1 MKILIVSHR
10 VPYPLKDGGVIAM
23 HALLQGLKTAGVQ
36 VKLLCLNP
44 KKDGVDAAKLPQY
57 FYDDFDFEYFDIDT
71 DIKAKDAFLNL
82 FTNTSYHMVRF
93 YDDSFAE
100 LLANTIQANTYDVIH
115 LESLF
120 VTGYLPVMRQHFKGA
135 IAMRAHNVEHK
146 IWEKLAVNESN
157 PLKKWYLNLLATRL
171 KKYEIKTLGELD
183 AFISLTQE
191 DADFF
196 EQSGFKGK
204 AHVSPHG
211 INLARFENQGQT
223 ENNYKVFHLGSM
235 DWIPNQEAMR
245 WFLDEVWT
253 LVLKEVP
260 QAQFHLAGK
269 KIPQWVHDRKDTNV
283 HIEGEV
289 PDAMAFMQAKN
300 IMVVP
305 LLSGSGIRIKILE
318 GMALGK
324 AIVSTPLG
332 ATGINCTHEKNI
344 LIGDTPAELAAHI
357 VILLNDN
364 VKRSI
369 IGQNA
374 RQLIEDRYDNN
385 VVCQKVVEFY
395 KTIYL

>member
-23 HALLQGLKTAGVQ
+23 HALLQGLRATGVQ

-44 KKDGVDAAKLPQY
+44 KKDGVDVANLPQY
-57 FYDDFDFEYFDIDT
+57 FYDDFGFEYFDIDT
-71 DIKAKDAFLNL
+71 DIKAADAFLNL
-82 FTNTSYHMVRF
+82 FTNKSYHMARF
-93 YDDSFAE
+93 YNDGFAK
-100 LLANTIQANTYDVIH
+100 LLANTIKADNYDVIH

-120 VTGYLPVMRQHFKGA
+120 VTGYLPVMRQHFEKA
-135 IAMRAHNVEHK
+135 IAMRAHNVEHR
-146 IWEKLAVNESN
+146 IWQKLAANEGN
-157 PLKKWYLNLLATRL
+157 PAKKWYLKLLATRL
-171 KKYEIKTLGELD
+171 KKYEIDTLSELD
-183 AFISLTQE
+183 AFISLTKE

-196 EQSGFKGK
+196 GISGFKGK
-204 AHVSPHG
+204 THVSPHG
-211 INLARFENQGQT
+211 IDLIRFEDQGQE

-253 LVLKEVP
+253 LVLQEVP

-289 PDAMAFMQAKN
+289 PDAMAFMQGKN

-332 ATGINCTHEKNI
+332 ATGINCTHDKNI
-344 LIGDTPAELAAHI
+344 LIGDTQAELATHL

-364 VKRSI
+364 AKRSI
-369 IGQNA
+369 LGQNA
-374 RQLIEDRYDNN
+374 RQLIEDQYDNT

-395 KTIYL
+395 KTL

>member
-1 MKILIVSHR
+1 MKILVVSHR

-44 KKDGVDAAKLPQY
+44 KKDGVDAANLPQY
-57 FYDDFDFEYFDIDT
+57 FYDDFGFEYFDIDT
-71 DIKAKDAFLNL
+71 DIKAVDAFLNL
-82 FTNTSYHMVRF
+82 FTNKSYHMVRF
-93 YDDSFAE
+93 YNEGFAQ
-100 LLANTIQANTYDVIH
+100 LLAKTLQADAYDVIH

-120 VTGYLPVMRQHFKGA
+120 VTGYLPVMRQNFKGA
-135 IAMRAHNVEHK
+135 IAMRAHNVEHQ
-146 IWEKLAVNESN
+146 IWQKLAVNEGN
-157 PLKKWYLNLLATRL
+157 PLKRWYLNLLARRL
-171 KKYEIKTLGELD
+171 KNYEIKTLGELD
-183 AFISLTQE
+183 AFISLTKE

-196 EQSGFKGK
+196 EQNGFKGK

-211 INLARFENQGQT
+211 IDLTQFENQGQA
-223 ENNYKVFHLGSM
+223 ENNHKVFHLGSM

-253 LVLKEVP
+253 LVLQEVP

-289 PDAMAFMQAKN
+289 PDAIAFMQGKN

-332 ATGINCTHEKNI
+332 AAGINCTHDKNI
-344 LIGDTPAELAAHI
+344 LIGETPAELAAQLI
-357 VILLNDN
+357 ILLNDN
-364 VKRSI
+364 AKRSI

-385 VVCQKVVEFY
+385 LVCKEVVEFY
-395 KTIYL
+395 KTL